1 MNTSLIHSKT
11 KDHFKTGE
19 EFSLVWNTDHDM
31 LITTP
36 QPSVEKLSYYYESE
50 NYISHNDD
58 AKGVMAFL
66 YRTVKRRSLKN
77 KISLIESRLGTK
89 GSLLDVGAGTG
100 EFCKVAFDNNW
111 KVEGV
116 EPSKVALKFANEKG
130 IKMYTSIENVV
141 DKKYD
146 VITLWHVLEHLPNL
160 DDVIKKLS
168 DLLKPNG
175 VLIIAVPNYNSFDAG
190 YYKSFWA
197 AYDVPRH
204 LWHFSKESI
213 PRLFK
218 ESFKVESIKPM
229 WFDSFYV
236 SLLSEKYKSGSGF
249 SIKALFVGLIS
260 NVKAIFTKEY
270 SSVVYCLRKG

>member
-218 ESFKVESIKPM
+218 ESFKVVSIKPM

>member
-1 MNTSLIHSKT
+1 MKTSQIHSIT

-36 QPSVEKLSYYYESE
+36 QPSLENLSFYYESE

-58 AKGVMAFL
+58 VKGVMAFL

-77 KISLIESRLGTK
+77 KISLIESLLGTK

-100 EFCKVAFDNNW
+100 EFCKVAIENNW

-116 EPSKVALKFANEKG
+116 EPSEAALTYAKEKG
-130 IKMYTSIENVV
+130 IKTYTSLEDVNEI
-141 DKKYD
+141 KYD

-160 DDVIKKLS
+160 EKVIQKLS
-168 DLLKPNG
+168 SLLKPDG
-175 VLIIAVPNYNSFDAG
+175 VLIIAVPNYNSFDAK

-197 AYDVPRH
+197 AFDVPRH
-204 LWHFSKESI
+204 LWHFSKNSI
-213 PRLFK
+213 PRLFR
-218 ESFKVESIKPM
+218 ENFKLLSIKPM
-229 WFDSFYV
+229 WFDSVYV
-236 SLLSEKYKSGSGF
+236 SLLSEKYKSGTSF
-249 SIKALFVGLIS
+249 SIKAIFIGLIS
-260 NVKAIFTKEY
+260 NIKGIFNKEY
-270 SSVVYCLRKG
+270 SSVIYCLRKR